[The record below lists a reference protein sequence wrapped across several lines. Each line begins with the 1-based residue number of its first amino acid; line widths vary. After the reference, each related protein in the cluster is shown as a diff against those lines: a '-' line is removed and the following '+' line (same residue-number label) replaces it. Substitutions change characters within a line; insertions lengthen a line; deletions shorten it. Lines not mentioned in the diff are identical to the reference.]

1 MAKKIHFDREAREA
15 LKRGVDKLADAVK
28 VTLGPKG
35 RNVVLDRGEYG
46 TPHVTKDGVSVAKE
60 IYLND
65 PVENMGA
72 QMLKQVAS
80 KTADLAGDGT
90 TTATVLAQSM
100 VETGMKNVVAG
111 SNPIDIKRGMDK
123 AVSDVVAGLKEV
135 SVEVGEDIEKIR
147 QIATISANNDVE
159 IGNIIAEA
167 MKVVGRDGVITV
179 EFSKTTDTVL
189 QTVDGM
195 QFNRGF
201 VSPSFVNNPEKM
213 TVEFEESFILITDK
227 KISFMKDLLPILE
240 QTIQAQRP
248 LLIICEDI
256 EGEALATLIVNKMR
270 GNIKVAA
277 IRGPE
282 YGERRK
288 EMLQDIAALTG
299 GVVVSDELGLGLDEI
314 SIEHLGSVDSL
325 VVTKDKTTLV
335 GGHGSEEAIVE
346 RVTMLKA
353 QTEGMEN
360 PQAKEFVASRIA
372 KLSNGIAVIHVG
384 AASEVEIKEKKDR
397 VDDALAATKAAVE
410 EGIVPGGGVAY
421 VAVESYIDFHKSN
434 NADEQI
440 GMMLIKKALRAPIS
454 QILINAGEDLAI
466 VREIAES
473 DVANY
478 GYDARD
484 EQFCNMIEAGII
496 DPTKVSRV
504 ALENAASIAGMIL
517 LTECAVFQEK
527 EESK

>member
-1 MAKKIHFDREAREA
+1 
-15 LKRGVDKLADAVK
+15 
-28 VTLGPKG
+28 
-35 RNVVLDRGEYG
+35 
-46 TPHVTKDGVSVAKE
+46 
-60 IYLND
+60 
-65 PVENMGA
+65 
-72 QMLKQVAS
+72 MLKQVAS

-100 VETGMKNVVAG
+100 VAHGMKNVVAG
-111 SNPIDIKRGMDK
+111 ANPIDIKRGMDK
-123 AVSDVVAGLKEV
+123 AVTQVVEGLKAI
-135 SVEVGEDIEKIR
+135 SIEVGDDIEKIR
-147 QIATISANNDVE
+147 QIATISANNDKE
-159 IGNIIAEA
+159 IGDIIAEA

-179 EFSKTTDTVL
+179 EFSKSTDTTL

-201 VSPSFVNNPEKM
+201 VSPNFVNNQEKM
-213 TVEFEESFILITDK
+213 AVEFEESFILITDK

-256 EGEALATLIVNKMR
+256 EGEALATLVVNKMR

-282 YGERRK
+282 YGDRRK
-288 EMLQDIAALTG
+288 EMLEDIAVLTG

-325 VVTKDKTTLV
+325 IVTKDKTTLV

-346 RVTMLKA
+346 RVAVLKA
-353 QTEGMEN
+353 QAESMEN
-360 PQAKEFVASRIA
+360 QQAKDFVQSRVA

-421 VAVESYIDFHKSN
+421 VTVQNRIDYETCSN
-434 NADEQI
+434 MDEHN
-440 GMMLIKKALRAPIS
+440 GMALIDKALRSPIY
-454 QILINAGEDLAI
+454 QILDNAGLDKSI
-466 VREIAES
+466 VRDIADADEP
-473 DVANY
+473 NF
-478 GYDARD
+478 GYDARN
-484 EQFCNMIEAGII
+484 EEFVNMIEAGII

-504 ALENAASIAGMIL
+504 ALENAASIASMIL
-517 LTECAVFQEK
+517 LTECAVAQEK
-527 EESK
+527 EK